1 MENIKVAI
9 YEDNTGLRETLSQ
22 MIRESEGFELAGEFG
37 HCLDAIN
44 NTSAFKPDVI
54 LMDLDMPGKSGIEGV
69 LEVKSRFPE
78 VEVIINT
85 VFEDEERIFGA
96 LKAGASGYLLKKNS
110 MSNILESL
118 KDVASG
124 GAPMSPSIARKVLLT
139 TADKK
144 RKELNAYGLSDR
156 EFEILSSLAKGL
168 SYKMIAESCHLSI
181 DTVRSYIKKIY
192 VKLHIHSS
200 AEAIYKVFIDKN

>member
-1 MENIKVAI
+1 MAI